1 MNHSGSSAPS
11 FTNSSASSSSGH
23 SSLPGIPST
32 RVRQFRNEPIISNT
46 RESFSSCTKKRIL
59 KHVADNQ
66 DNINNYLVREHKLAN
81 GKIDLDPKKRFIFNA
96 EFHVCLHHNNNIRVA
111 RAEKCSTE
119 VLGEEGSK
127 YVFTNA
133 NDAAQF
139 YQDSMM
145 ERRLR
150 KEEKLKE
157 FNIKVKQRIQERK
170 NETILAKQI
179 EVEKLQKEKIRK
191 KELRKKMGEY
201 GKQVNDVNMKYSPQ
215 VSEESHSL
223 TSLSSS
229 SKTTTPR
236 SCTPRSNTPR
246 GMNTPRGNN
255 TPRGMNTPRPDPSK
269 TMDDTEEDVAH
280 DDDMLHNRSSSSS
293 CPSPHESDTTTSS
306 EEVDECSV
314 DEVSHEKTVNDF
326 VNFARYNLANLATSK
341 SQEMYG
347 KYERAISKDENM
359 IVIQA
364 PSFTVYLDEPTQQPQ
379 SSLLNKPNYIPLNAS
394 SHSEEDNEIS
404 SIPETGPANSVVLSN
419 PRTTTTKEQK
429 KKEYREEKRYLK
441 QLNKQ
446 FLETIKNMNIQLP
459 MLCNCDI
466 DVLDVCAQHSNNC
479 YYFQNRND
487 YARDLSS
494 LFHSYK
500 I

>member
-1 MNHSGSSAPS
+1 MNSYSSSGSSFA
-11 FTNSSASSSSGH
+11 NSSANSSSSGH
-23 SSLPGIPST
+23 SYSLPGIPST

-46 RESFSSCTKKRIL
+46 RDSFSSCTKKRIL

-96 EFHVCLHHNNNIRVA
+96 EFHVCLHHNKNIRVA
-111 RAEKCSTE
+111 RAQKCSTE
-119 VLGEEGSK
+119 VVGEEGSK
-127 YVFTNA
+127 YLFSNA

-139 YQDSMM
+139 YQDSMT

-150 KEEKLKE
+150 KEEKLKD

-179 EVEKLQKEKIRK
+179 EVEKLQKEKMRK
-191 KELRKKMGEY
+191 IELRKKMGEY
-201 GKQVNDVNMKYSPQ
+201 GKQVNDVNMKNSPQ
-215 VSEESHSL
+215 VSEGSHTL

-269 TMDDTEEDVAH
+269 NMDDTEEDQASI
-280 DDDMLHNRSSSSS
+280 DNRSSSSS
-293 CPSPHESDTTTSS
+293 FPSPHESDTTSSS
-306 EEVDECSV
+306 EELDECSV

-341 SQEMYG
+341 SQEVYG

-359 IVIQA
+359 IIIQA
-364 PSFTVYLDEPTQQPQ
+364 PSFTVYLDEPAQTPQ

-394 SHSEEDNEIS
+394 SHSEEANEIS
-404 SIPETGPANSVVLSN
+404 SIPETAPTNSIVLSN
-419 PRTTTTKEQK
+419 PRTTTTKDQK